1 MILYEYV
8 CKHCRKVFE
17 ELVRDES
24 EAVSC
29 PHCSS
34 HDVERVLSAVKSQSD
49 GQGAGSSCAPSSGF
63 S

>member
-1 MILYEYV
+1 MILYEFI
-8 CKHCRKVFE
+8 CKHCRNVFE
-17 ELVRDES
+17 ELVRDGS
-24 EAVSC
+24 ETVSC

-49 GQGAGSSCAPSSGF
+49 GQGTGSSCAPSSGF